1 LKENGDSGILAA
13 VRNGQTQIPA
23 LAGTNTGS
31 LFGDFAMDK
40 KQFTFERLP
49 VDDIIL
55 DMMNP
60 RIAKW
65 LEMYGD
71 RISAEQM
78 ALALGAGS
86 SYDGEGGP
94 SFSDLKQSIETNGGI
109 IYPIIVNR
117 ETSGKVVVI
126 EGNTRTLIYREFKE
140 KGYEGNWDTIPSLV
154 YEDMSEH
161 EIEAIRLQAHL
172 VGARPWDPYSKA
184 KYLDYLRNVQHLTF
198 SQIVD
203 FSGGNRREVENYIQ
217 AYQDMENY
225 YRPLL
230 ESDQEFDHTRFSAFV
245 ELQAT
250 RITDA
255 LMTHEYT
262 KSDFAKW
269 VQERRLHPLSTVR
282 RLPRILEN
290 KKSHEVFLRY
300 GAEEAMKVLD
310 VPSDGV
316 GLADATLEQVARELC
331 RRVSSLEYGD
341 VRRLRG
347 EAATEEKEV
356 LYDARDALAELC
368 TDIGPEAATER

>member
-1 LKENGDSGILAA
+1 
-13 VRNGQTQIPA
+13 
-23 LAGTNTGS
+23 
-31 LFGDFAMDK
+31 
-40 KQFTFERLP
+40 
-49 VDDIIL
+49 
-55 DMMNP
+55 
-60 RIAKW
+60 
-65 LEMYGD
+65 
-71 RISAEQM
+71 
-78 ALALGAGS
+78 
-86 SYDGEGGP
+86 
-94 SFSDLKQSIETNGGI
+94 
-109 IYPIIVNR
+109 
-117 ETSGKVVVI
+117 
-126 EGNTRTLIYREFKE
+126 
-140 KGYEGNWDTIPSLV
+140 
-154 YEDMSEH
+154 
-161 EIEAIRLQAHL
+161 
-172 VGARPWDPYSKA
+172 
-184 KYLDYLRNVQHLTF
+184 
-198 SQIVD
+198 
-203 FSGGNRREVENYIQ
+203 
-217 AYQDMENY
+217 MENY